1 MIICGGCESILLILH
16 NTCYAEIRDFA
27 RLNDFKI
34 TAPAEEMLS
43 KAEAEEKAQTK
54 TAIKKADVKK
64 EENTELQDILKSSR
78 DVLDDLKDD

>member
-1 MIICGGCESILLILH
+1 
-16 NTCYAEIRDFA
+16 
-27 RLNDFKI
+27 
-34 TAPAEEMLS
+34 MLS

-78 DVLDDLKDD
+78 DVLDDLKDVERNLYDLKIKV